1 MALNIV
7 RVLALP
13 DPLEANTVYM
23 QSVSATEV
31 KFTIVGNTAAEVR
44 STMVSTD
51 ILAAATADAAA
62 KAAAAQQAAIDAA
75 ALDATA
81 KADEAQAAAIAVAA
95 LDATDKADAAQAAA
109 IAAAATDATIKA
121 SSAETAAKAAAALD
135 ATAKADAAQAAAI
148 AAAALDATAKADA
161 AEADAIA
168 AAALDATAK
177 ADAAQAA
184 AITAAA
190 ADATTKANAAQA
202 NAEDYADSAIVTAL
216 GNLDLTNNAHLVANI
231 DARDALQ
238 PSLTKSGFV
247 LVVDATDDPTVD
259 VGAALYFYDKVGDAF
274 TKVSEYES
282 LDLPNMDIVAKLSD
296 IEGVLHYDGLPI
308 GTVVEGMHDW

>member
-75 ALDATA
+75 AADATSKANAAEAAAISAAAADATA
-81 KADEAQAAAIAVAA
+81 KADAAEAAAVAAAA
-95 LDATDKADAAQAAA
+95 LDATSKADAAQAAA
-109 IAAAATDATIKA
+109 AT
-121 SSAETAAKAAAALD
+121 D

-184 AITAAA
+184 AIAAAA
-190 ADATTKANAAQA
+190 ADATSKANAAQA